1 MVILPGTGNIARQ
14 AVTGGIKNR
23 LGKLGKIF
31 IYFGFIYEFV
41 GTSRN
46 INISIIMSTIKS
58 SINLL
63 RTFYKVSHNMMI
75 FII

>member
-31 IYFGFIYEFV
+31 IYIGFIYEFV
-41 GTSRN
+41 GTTSLN

-63 RTFYKVSHNMMI
+63 RTFYT
-75 FII
+75 